1 MESPV
6 ETSVLPTPVLA
17 PHMVKLGLERE
28 RESGGGVET
37 VEKRVW
43 NGG

>member
-28 RESGGGVET
+28 SGGGVET